1 MLFRNKI
8 LDISELKKLRLK
20 FKKKRIVLCHGV
32 FDLLHVGHI
41 NYFKAAKKLGDR
53 LFVGVNSDEWLS
65 QKKGNPFMPLEER
78 IEIVKNLSMV
88 DEAIEF
94 ADDENNSA
102 INAIRKVLD
111 KYPNQKIIFANGGD
125 RNSENIPEMESYKDN
140 KDVEFEFGVGGDYK
154 KNSSSWILKNWNGP
168 KEYRPW
174 GWYRIIDDSE
184 DHKVKEIQVNSK
196 SRLSLQ
202 SHSKR
207 SEVWVVIKGK
217 ATVTVDD
224 NILDLKVNDSI
235 YIPTGSKHRIENR
248 LDKPLH
254 IIEVQT
260 GSYFGEDD
268 IKRYED
274 DYDRA

>member
-1 MLFRNKI
+1 MV
-8 LDISELKKLRLK
+8 ET
-20 FKKKRIVLCHGV
+20 IVLVTGG
-32 FDLLHVGHI
+32 FDPIHSGHI
-41 NYFKAAKKLGDR
+41 AYFKSAKKLGDK
-53 LFVGVNSDEWLS
+53 LIVGVNSDEWLVN
-65 QKKGNPFMPLEER
+65 KKGSSFLPLDER
-78 IEIVKNLSMV
+78 IQIVSNLSVV
-88 DEAIEF
+88 DETIKF
-94 ADDENNSA
+94 QDDEYKSA
-102 INAIRKVLD
+102 SNAITTVIK
-111 KYPNQKIIFANGGD
+111 KYPEHKIIFANGGD
-125 RNSENIPEMESYKDN
+125 RTSENIPEMKIHGGN
-140 KDVEFEFGVGGDYK
+140 PNIHFEFGVGGDFK
-154 KNSSSWILKNWNGP
+154 KNSSSWILKNWHGS
-168 KEYRPW
+168 KEQRPW

-184 DHKVKEIQVNSK
+184 DHKIKEIQVNSK

-235 YIPTGSKHRIENR
+235 CIPTGSKHRFENK

-274 DYDRA
+274 DYNRA